1 MGDESGGP
9 TNIPEELVSEILC
22 YLPVKSLIRFT
33 IVCKSWFRLIRNDHQ
48 FAMKNYLTRTTSS
61 SKVLDNVDYMF
72 SSIRKSYSPCLY
84 SFTKANSFRFSTK
97 FECLPDLSIGISNSC
112 HGIICFHLWREEEE
126 ILLCNPLIQ
135 EIVLLPPCPTKTTY
149 MGKRA
154 LGFDPIQNDY
164 KVVTIHFPSKDNY
177 LCTVNLY
184 SLRHGHW
191 RNLYVSCSP
200 RCTNGL
206 YGQGTSNANGRIC
219 NWLFD
224 KEVEFGKTKLTLL
237 SFDMGEEVL
246 KEFPIPKCGH
256 EDPHSHTHDHQL
268 LSSTR
273 WQACLSC
280 LHRSRN
286 FPRGFIDVWVL
297 KDCIWTKAIV
307 VNFPDHDR
315 IEPSHFWINDN
326 ELFVNIQK
334 ENMREVFHYE
344 LGIQQLKRTG
354 SKGFFCSRR
363 GYMESLI
370 SLKHFMSPHHECK
383 HAEDD
388 KQNTVEYVLREIS
401 RKGVRWSR
409 SFNLVQAFK

>member
-1 MGDESGGP
+1 MGDNEIVGP
-9 TNIPEELVSEILC
+9 NNIPEELVSEILC

-33 IVCKSWFRLIRNDHQ
+33 IVCKTWLRCIRNDHQ
-48 FAMKNYLTRTTSS
+48 FAMKNYLIQTTSS
-61 SKVLDNVDYMF
+61 STVLDNVDYMF
-72 SSIRKSYSPCLY
+72 SYVSKSGNPCLY
-84 SFTKANSFRFSTK
+84 SFTKSKSFRFSTK
-97 FECLPDLSIGISNSC
+97 FECLPDLSIEISNSC
-112 HGIICFHLWREEEE
+112 HGIICFHFWREG

-149 MGKRA
+149 NGKKA

-164 KVVTIHFPSKDNY
+164 KVVAIDFPSKDNY

-191 RNLYVSCSP
+191 RKLYSSISP
-200 RCTNGL
+200 RCSYGL
-206 YGQGTSNANGRIC
+206 EGDGASNANGRIC

-224 KEVEFGKTKLTLL
+224 KEVEFGKTELTLL

-246 KEFPIPKCGH
+246 KEFPIPKCEH
-256 EDPHSHTHDHQL
+256 EDPHSHTDDHQL

-286 FPRGFIDVWVL
+286 FNRGFIIDVWVL
-297 KDCIWTKAIV
+297 KDCIWSKAIV
-307 VNFPDHDR
+307 VNFPDHEP

-334 ENMREVFHYE
+334 GNMREVFHYE
-344 LGIQQLKRTG
+344 LGTQQLKRTG
-354 SKGFFCSRR
+354 SKGFFCTTR
-363 GYMESLI
+363 GYMESLV

-383 HAEDD
+383 HNDTG
-388 KQNTVEYVLREIS
+388 KYVLREIS

-409 SFNLVQAFK
+409 SFNLIQASR